1 MIRAYLIVDNTT
13 FTVNHY
19 DNLNA
24 QSYRGSEALT
34 FDELVNY
41 FNYKTVSSNKYEGG
55 LFLLGEMSDHHR
67 KNDNIINKHCL
78 VIDYDNL
85 PPGTDLPQLVKDK
98 FKASYILF
106 STHNHTID
114 NPRLRLVIPLSLP
127 LHNDYYSLAI
137 DEVDKVLGV
146 TCDQSSK
153 TISQAQARQV
163 LKTDTSPR
171 VFEYGKTTLLNTD
184 TLIKAIEHNAPKN
197 DFSFTVKPPKRDV
210 SWWSEICYGV
220 GEGKRNSSLASITG
234 LLLYRGVPIEAV
246 TGLLWC
252 WNQCNDEVMSNEE
265 FQKTLDSIIKTHIN
279 GGGKIITYDKKTE
292 TD

>member
-1 MIRAYLIVDNTT
+1 
-13 FTVNHY
+13 
-19 DNLNA
+19 
-24 QSYRGSEALT
+24 
-34 FDELVNY
+34 
-41 FNYKTVSSNKYEGG
+41 
-55 LFLLGEMSDHHR
+55 MSDHHR

-78 VIDYDNL
+78 VIDYDDL

-106 STHNHTID
+106 STHNHTLD

-127 LHNDYYSLAI
+127 LHNGYYSLAI

-171 VFEYGKTTLLNTD
+171 VFEYSKTTLLNTD
-184 TLIKAIEHNAPKN
+184 TLIKAIEHNTQKN
-197 DFSFTVKPPKRDV
+197 DFSFTVKPSKRDV

-220 GEGKRNSSLASITG
+220 GEGQRNSSLASITG

-265 FQKTLDSIIKTHIN
+265 FQKTLDSIIKQHIN
-279 GGGKIITYDKKTE
+279 GGGKIITYDKKAE